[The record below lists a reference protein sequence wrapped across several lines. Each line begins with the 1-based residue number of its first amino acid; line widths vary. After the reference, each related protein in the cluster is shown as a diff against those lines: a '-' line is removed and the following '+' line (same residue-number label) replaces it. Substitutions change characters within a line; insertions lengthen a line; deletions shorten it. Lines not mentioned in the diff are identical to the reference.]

1 MSPSTGKP
9 SPQPTVRT
17 RQTAKQKDIC
27 FLYDDPG
34 ALFCLGRQP
43 TEMYDI
49 LYRHLSLQDITGGR
63 YQYRAAK

>member
-1 MSPSTGKP
+1 MAAPRDYRWLFCLFIDGNG
-9 SPQPTVRT
+9 
-17 RQTAKQKDIC
+17 DIC
-27 FLYDDPG
+27 FIYEDHG
-34 ALFCLGRQP
+34 VHFRLGSQP